1 MAKLTDEHLKLNHDI
16 TQYAH
21 DAADCNGQCSC
32 KYIDWINVTGWDFA
46 WRCPTWDYHKMDAYG
61 AAGKF
66 RIVRDLLAGR
76 LDWDSKTLRDTMYDC
91 QLCGGCDTGCKRN
104 LEIEVQMMLESV
116 RKKLVETGNG
126 PMPAHVEYTDKIEKS
141 GNYFG
146 EDQAKR
152 EKWLPR
158 GFKPGRKADVLWFV
172 GCRSSLDQTN
182 LAKATLQVLEAAGVK
197 FAMLDNEKCCGNFLF
212 VTGQMDKAR
221 KLAEENIAAIK
232 ASGAKTVIF
241 NCAEC
246 YKTLKVD
253 YAKLLEVSTSDLPY
267 TALHISEAMD
277 GWIKEGKLKLDKRLD
292 LKVTY
297 HDSCSLSRMSE
308 PWQKWEGVRGDW
320 GVLEPPRKIRKGTYG
335 VYDQPR
341 NVLSAVPGVT
351 LAEMPRN
358 HENSYCCCAGGGV
371 KEAFPDLAAASADER
386 LREAATTGAEAL
398 VSTSPL
404 VIENLRNSGSL
415 KKHGLVALDL
425 VEVVARAIKHQ
436 GE

>member
-1 MAKLTDEHLKLNHDI
+1 MEKLIEEHLKLNHDI
-16 TQYAH
+16 SQYAH

-76 LDWDSKTLRDTMYDC
+76 LDWNSQTLRDTMYDC

-104 LEIEVQMMLESV
+104 LEIEVQMTLEAV
-116 RKKLVETGNG
+116 RKKLVDMGNG
-126 PMPAHVEYTDKIEKS
+126 PMPAHVEYTNKIES
-141 GNYFG
+141 TGNYYG
-146 EDQAKR
+146 EDQSKR
-152 EKWLPR
+152 DKWLPK
-158 GFKPGRKADVLWFV
+158 GFKPNLQADILWFV
-172 GCRSSLDQTN
+172 GCRYGLDQTN
-182 LAKATLQVLEAAGVK
+182 LAKATLKILQSTGER

-212 VTGQMDKAR
+212 VTGQMDKAK

-241 NCAEC
+241 GCAEC
-246 YKTLKVD
+246 YKTMKVD
-253 YAKLLEVSTSDLPY
+253 YAKLLDISTSDLPF
-267 TALHISEAMD
+267 TPLHISEAME
-277 GWIKEGKLKLDKRLD
+277 GWIKEGKLKLEKRVD
-292 LKVTY
+292 LKVTFD
-297 HDSCSLSRMSE
+297 DSCSLSRMSE
-308 PWQKWEGVRGDW
+308 PWMRWEGVRGDW
-320 GVLEPPRKIRKGTYG
+320 GVLDPPRKIRKGTYG

-341 NVLSAVPGVT
+341 NVLAAVPGVT

-358 HENSYCCCAGGGV
+358 HENAYCCCAGGGV
-371 KEAFPDLAAASADER
+371 KEAFPDLAKASAEER
-386 LREAATTGAEAL
+386 LREAATTGAEVM

-415 KKHGLVALDL
+415 KKHGLEVLDL
-425 VEVVARAIKHQ
+425 VEIVARAIKQ
-436 GE
+436 